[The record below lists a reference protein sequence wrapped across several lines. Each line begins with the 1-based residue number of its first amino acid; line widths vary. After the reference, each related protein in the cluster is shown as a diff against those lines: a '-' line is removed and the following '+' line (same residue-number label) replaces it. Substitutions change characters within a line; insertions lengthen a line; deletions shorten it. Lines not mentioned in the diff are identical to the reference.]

1 MGKEGKVNGV
11 ETRLT
16 MAAKTSDRPLARGR
30 GGLFRH
36 TIPIGR
42 VLGIPIDLDYSWF
55 LIAVLITWMLAVNYY
70 PVEFKGSTSVEY
82 WLMGAVT
89 AVLFFVS
96 IVIHELAHSWVAL
109 RYKVPVHRITLFVF
123 GGVSQIAGEPPS
135 ATAEFLIAV
144 VGPLTSLALAA
155 VFFLAEPMLVNIT
168 PALAVAKYLALI
180 NGILALFNLI
190 PGFPLD
196 GGRVFRAIVWGATQN
211 FRRATL
217 IAASTGRFF
226 GFLFIVVGVS
236 QALRGNFVNGLWIAF
251 IGWFLES
258 AAVAQVQQQ
267 MVQGLLV
274 GHKVSEVMGNGC
286 THVSGDTSLQELV
299 DQEVLTHG
307 RRCFLVDEGDRV
319 VGLLTLDNIKEIPR
333 PSWTTTTA
341 TQAMVAVEKLSRID
355 SNAELWTAMEKM
367 GRDGINQV
375 PVMLGNKL
383 VGVLSTGDIVKYI
396 QTLQQVGT

>member
-1 MGKEGKVNGV
+1 
-11 ETRLT
+11 
-16 MAAKTSDRPLARGR
+16 
-30 GGLFRH
+30 
-36 TIPIGR
+36 
-42 VLGIPIDLDYSWF
+42 
-55 LIAVLITWMLAVNYY
+55 
-70 PVEFKGSTSVEY
+70 
-82 WLMGAVT
+82 
-89 AVLFFVS
+89 
-96 IVIHELAHSWVAL
+96 
-109 RYKVPVHRITLFVF
+109 
-123 GGVSQIAGEPPS
+123 
-135 ATAEFLIAV
+135 
-144 VGPLTSLALAA
+144 
-155 VFFLAEPMLVNIT
+155 
-168 PALAVAKYLALI
+168 
-180 NGILALFNLI
+180 
-190 PGFPLD
+190 
-196 GGRVFRAIVWGATQN
+196 
-211 FRRATL
+211 
-217 IAASTGRFF
+217 
-226 GFLFIVVGVS
+226 
-236 QALRGNFVNGLWIAF
+236 
-251 IGWFLES
+251 
-258 AAVAQVQQQ
+258 

-333 PSWTTTTA
+333 PSWTTTSA

>member
-1 MGKEGKVNGV
+1 M
-11 ETRLT
+11 
-16 MAAKTSDRPLARGR
+16 
-30 GGLFRH
+30 FRH

-70 PVEFKGSTSVEY
+70 PVEFKGETSVEY

-96 IVIHELAHSWVAL
+96 IVVHELAH
-109 RYKVPVHRITLFVF
+109 
-123 GGVSQIAGEPPS
+123 
-135 ATAEFLIAV
+135 
-144 VGPLTSLALAA
+144 
-155 VFFLAEPMLVNIT
+155 
-168 PALAVAKYLALI
+168 
-180 NGILALFNLI
+180 
-190 PGFPLD
+190 
-196 GGRVFRAIVWGATQN
+196 

-226 GFLFIVVGVS
+226 GFLFIVVGVW
-236 QALRGNFVNGLWIAF
+236 QALRGNVVNGLWIAF

-258 AAVAQVQQQ
+258 AAAAQVQQQ

-274 GHKVSEVMGNGC
+274 GHKVSEAMGTAC
-286 THVSGDTSLQELV
+286 TRVSGDTSLQKVV

-307 RRCFLVDEGDRV
+307 RQYFLVEQGDRV
-319 VGLLTLDNIKEIPR
+319 IGLLTLHDMKEIPR

-341 TQAMVAVEKLSRID
+341 AQAMVPLEKLSRLD

-367 GRDGINQV
+367 SRDEINQM
-375 PVMLGNKL
+375 PVVLGNKL
-383 VGVLSTGDIVKYI
+383 VGMLSTGDIVKYL
-396 QTLQQVGT
+396 QTLKQLGT